1 MFLFRKK
8 LILSAII
15 IVAIFISSGI
25 YFYFNISKIKE
36 NLTYDLHQFHNY
48 SMKLQIS
55 TFVFELSLNEFSVAN
70 NKLTYNKIQ
79 QNFDLLYLRYEI
91 LEKYD
96 KRFSLGF
103 QKKFNKLEK
112 NLVSIDKILKKDIKQ
127 VYKKIPTVQL
137 KIDSIIIDSNSITT
151 DIEVFAKKSISNLYN
166 NLESE
171 AIKVLIFFTFLIFFA
186 LGIIFL
192 WDKQQKISFKLNEA
206 KENLKIKNKDL
217 IISHEIAEQNKRYFQ
232 SLFDQSSLS
241 IQILDKNGLTLNV
254 NRAWENLWQSSFL
267 KVNGIYNILQDKF
280 EKNELWFSQ
289 IRKIFN
295 GNIVDLPLFELNPA
309 DYNKFGK
316 KRILKCIAF
325 PITKNDDI
333 ERIVVMYEDITEQKE
348 VNYERDRLKDQLN
361 QTHKLD
367 AIGQLAGGVAH
378 DFNNMLAGIMSAS
391 QLLKSPKRN
400 LDQKSLNYVNI
411 ILQAS
416 IRAADLTAKLL
427 AFGRKGKISSTIVDL
442 HNIID
447 ETIAILNRTID
458 KKISI
463 KTQKE
468 ALYSTVI
475 GDESSLQ
482 NLILNLGI
490 NASHAMEDGG
500 TLSILTS
507 NIKLNKTYCNASQ
520 FEIEPGDYVELE
532 VRDNGTGISIENI
545 KKIFEPFFT
554 TKEQGKGTGLGL
566 AAVYGTVLDH
576 HGSITV
582 YSEPGEGTAFHIT
595 LPSSK
600 EVVSLKESHD
610 KIISGKGKILLVDDE
625 ELIRITGTHVL
636 EEMGYEVLLAE
647 DGLEAIKMYKKFYSV
662 IDIVIMDMIMPKM
675 NGKEAFYEL
684 KKINKNCKVIISSGF
699 TKNESLED
707 LQKNGLVGFIHK
719 PFRNYDLGLLIHNSL
734 N

>member
-1 MFLFRKK
+1 
-8 LILSAII
+8 
-15 IVAIFISSGI
+15 
-25 YFYFNISKIKE
+25 
-36 NLTYDLHQFHNY
+36 
-48 SMKLQIS
+48 
-55 TFVFELSLNEFSVAN
+55 
-70 NKLTYNKIQ
+70 
-79 QNFDLLYLRYEI
+79 
-91 LEKYD
+91 
-96 KRFSLGF
+96 
-103 QKKFNKLEK
+103 
-112 NLVSIDKILKKDIKQ
+112 
-127 VYKKIPTVQL
+127 
-137 KIDSIIIDSNSITT
+137 
-151 DIEVFAKKSISNLYN
+151 
-166 NLESE
+166 
-171 AIKVLIFFTFLIFFA
+171 
-186 LGIIFL
+186 
-192 WDKQQKISFKLNEA
+192 
-206 KENLKIKNKDL
+206 
-217 IISHEIAEQNKRYFQ
+217 
-232 SLFDQSSLS
+232 LS